1 MNPNDTIIAWLND
14 AHAMENALV
23 QILEH
28 QVKDAEQY
36 PNVQAMLQTHLD
48 QTRRHADVV
57 DGCVQRLG
65 GSTSS
70 IKSGF
75 ASLFGQM
82 QALSTGS
89 AEDEMV
95 KNALADY
102 AAENFEVASYTSLI
116 TAAELVGDMQTATA
130 CRQILAEDQAMA
142 NWIEQNLPTLTQM
155 TLGKM
160 TAGVGS

>member
-1 MNPNDTIIAWLND
+1 MNPNNTIIAWLND

-36 PNVQAMLQTHLD
+36 PDVQAMLQMHLD
-48 QTRRHADVV
+48 QTRRHADIVE
-57 DGCVQRLG
+57 GCVQRLG

-82 QALSTGS
+82 QALSTGA

-116 TAAELVGDMQTATA
+116 TAAEQVGDMQTATA

-142 NWIEQNLPTLTQM
+142 DWIVQNLPTLTRM